1 MIFTWATAP
10 DLGGENIYGIWKID
24 DTDNSFLTQPF
35 RIKYA
40 RQDIRL
46 SIMISFT
53 LPLDENEV
61 IYTPLSLHLS
71 VCVWAWSSR
80 ALYNKLSFLPHI
92 VTIRVEYAAECCL
105 SQGRWNQLEDKQTAL
120 ENRIYYNITEYSIFM
135 YGLLLCLVFLIPPI
149 KVGIYS
155 WSASDMKRPGDRES
169 FLWKFLLCTCQNST
183 TYIMILHLCFRDD

>member
-53 LPLDENEV
+53 LPLGENEV
-61 IYTPLSLHLS
+61 IYTPLSLS
-71 VCVWAWSSR
+71 ISQYVCEREAHVP
-80 ALYNKLSFLPHI
+80 YTISFP
-92 VTIRVEYAAECCL
+92 
-105 SQGRWNQLEDKQTAL
+105 S
-120 ENRIYYNITEYSIFM
+120 
-135 YGLLLCLVFLIPPI
+135 
-149 KVGIYS
+149 
-155 WSASDMKRPGDRES
+155 
-169 FLWKFLLCTCQNST
+169 
-183 TYIMILHLCFRDD
+183 